1 MVLKKKT
8 YKVYGIPR
16 VKLNDY
22 EKIEKISLK
31 SPKITTGVNVKEKIK
46 AFEKVAI
53 SNQTMGTSTN
63 KVKNLKKEQNLLD
76 EIKAK
81 IKHRN
86 TEHIYYN
93 ENNNIF
99 LKPKIQLS
107 K

>member
-1 MVLKKKT
+1 
-8 YKVYGIPR
+8 
-16 VKLNDY
+16 
-22 EKIEKISLK
+22 
-31 SPKITTGVNVKEKIK
+31 
-46 AFEKVAI
+46 
-53 SNQTMGTSTN
+53 MGTSTN